1 MLETVGTEIQTPQLL
16 CWLFTHPQPM
26 PEQGDNRRH
35 TRRRFLTAAGASATA
50 FVAGCV
56 GGDGD
61 DDGDNT
67 TGGNGGDNGGSEDP
81 AQIDFILNPAVES
94 VDIEAQYQPLFNA
107 IEDEFNVEMNGIKT
121 SSYAGTAQE
130 LEAAGEGDRVY
141 ADTSPTA
148 VPQLGDAIDVVG
160 LRVAFGAE
168 KYFSLMVTQPDSG
181 IDTVADLEGRT
192 VTTQNVSSL
201 SGGVAPFWMLQDA
214 GLDIGNAPDG
224 GNANDFDWVQA
235 DAHDTSVQA
244 VVRGDVDACGAG
256 AFVTVEH
263 VPPEQITSAENGETL
278 ADISPDFAD
287 AGTAEEELEL
297 LRISPPL
304 PRAPIL
310 VNSGWNDDLRDR
322 IDQFM
327 LDAEPSQFEH
337 DAFNLADALGLDL
350 PDQLLEDY
358 NNGEVADSPQEA
370 YSLSDSQVEDWTEFQ
385 DNELWFSGITDGTVE
400 DYDPIEQFSNDI
412 GIDFGN

>member
-1 MLETVGTEIQTPQLL
+1 
-16 CWLFTHPQPM
+16 M

-67 TGGNGGDNGGSEDP
+67 SGNGDDTTTGNGGDNGGSEDP

-107 IEDEFNVEMNGIKT
+107 IEDEFNVEMNGVKT

-168 KYFSLMVTQPDSG
+168 KYFSLMVTRPDTG
-181 IDTVADLEGRT
+181 IDTVADLEG
-192 VTTQNVSSL
+192 
-201 SGGVAPFWMLQDA
+201 
-214 GLDIGNAPDG
+214 
-224 GNANDFDWVQA
+224 
-235 DAHDTSVQA
+235 
-244 VVRGDVDACGAG
+244 
-256 AFVTVEH
+256 
-263 VPPEQITSAENGETL
+263 
-278 ADISPDFAD
+278 
-287 AGTAEEELEL
+287 
-297 LRISPPL
+297 
-304 PRAPIL
+304 
-310 VNSGWNDDLRDR
+310 
-322 IDQFM
+322 
-327 LDAEPSQFEH
+327 
-337 DAFNLADALGLDL
+337 
-350 PDQLLEDY
+350 
-358 NNGEVADSPQEA
+358 
-370 YSLSDSQVEDWTEFQ
+370 
-385 DNELWFSGITDGTVE
+385 
-400 DYDPIEQFSNDI
+400 
-412 GIDFGN
+412 